1 MHNFRNENN
10 PTHEFIDTT
19 NFFYKYGVDNKN
31 KHNLFRE
38 KYTGIARQKGKNYK
52 ETDAMDVD
60 DIDDVDEQ
68 QNDMQ
73 IGDDTLITTPPK
85 KKKSKQESSYNS
97 PYHNMTPKDLKTK
110 HAEYKKRIKKY
121 KELKKNCNNTNDSKQ
136 YFDKIKWYQDE
147 SKKIE
152 NEIESRKLAS
162 KDNSNKRGNSKKR
175 GDDPEKFSKKKYD
188 KLCENRFLGLTAN
201 LQERIKKKF

>member
-1 MHNFRNENN
+1 
-10 PTHEFIDTT
+10 
-19 NFFYKYGVDNKN
+19 
-31 KHNLFRE
+31 
-38 KYTGIARQKGKNYK
+38 
-52 ETDAMDVD
+52 
-60 DIDDVDEQ
+60 
-68 QNDMQ
+68 
-73 IGDDTLITTPPK
+73 
-85 KKKSKQESSYNS
+85 
-97 PYHNMTPKDLKTK
+97 MTPKDLKTK

-201 LQERIKKKF
+201 LQERIQKKILDERQNLDPEDEWRYLKYEVRKYLLYI